1 MRKQTKQSKIIDMIR
16 AGATNAE
23 IIAQTK
29 AAKQYVYSVRS
40 KINKLKQ
47 NASPKTVLSVSTTN
61 VPVLPDMVTQ
71 PPHYKAGGVETIDFI
86 EAKKLNYNL
95 GNVVKYI
102 SRHDLKGDRL
112 ENLRKAQWYLDR
124 EINNLK
130 QSLKLTPMVNK

>member
-40 KINKLKQ
+40 KLNKLRQ
-47 NASPKTVLSVSTTN
+47 NASPKTVLNISTTN
-61 VPVLPDMVTQ
+61 VPVLPDMVNH
-71 PPHYKAGGVETIDFI
+71 PPHYKVGGVETIDFI

>member
-23 IIAQTK
+23 IITQTK

-40 KINKLKQ
+40 KLNKLRQ
-47 NASPKTVLSVSTTN
+47 NASPKTVLNVSTTN
-61 VPVLPDMVTQ
+61 APVLPDMVNH
-71 PPHYKAGGVETIDFI
+71 PPHYKVGGVETIDFI

>member
-40 KINKLKQ
+40 KLNKLRQ

-61 VPVLPDMVTQ
+61 VPVLPDMVNH
-71 PPHYKAGGVETIDFI
+71 PPHYKVGGVETIDFI

>member
-47 NASPKTVLSVSTTN
+47 NASPKTVLSVSTTH

>member
-1 MRKQTKQSKIIDMIR
+1 MRKQTKYSKIIDMIR

-40 KINKLKQ
+40 KVNKLKQ

-61 VPVLPDMVTQ
+61 VPVLPDMVNH

>member
-40 KINKLKQ
+40 KVNKLKQ

-61 VPVLPDMVTQ
+61 VPVLPDMVNH
-71 PPHYKAGGVETIDFI
+71 PPHYKVGGVETIDFI

-112 ENLRKAQWYLDR
+112 ENLRKAQWYLNR
-124 EINNLK
+124 EIK
-130 QSLKLTPMVNK
+130 QLETKVSA

>member
-1 MRKQTKQSKIIDMIR
+1 MRKQTKYSKIISMIK

-40 KINKLKQ
+40 KVNKQ

-61 VPVLPDMVTQ
+61 VPVLPDMVNH

-130 QSLKLTPMVNK
+130 QSYKSAPMVNK

>member
-1 MRKQTKQSKIIDMIR
+1 MRKQTKYSKIISMVK
-16 AGATNAE
+16 AGVPTAE
-23 IIAQTK
+23 IAAQTK
-29 AAKQYVYSVRS
+29 STKNYVYATIS
-40 KINKLKQ
+40 KLRKQ
-47 NASPKTVLSVSTTN
+47 EQSISPKAVLSVSTTN

>member
-1 MRKQTKQSKIIDMIR
+1 MRKQTKYSKIISMVK
-16 AGATNAE
+16 AGVPTAE
-23 IIAQTK
+23 IVAQTK
-29 AAKQYVYSVRS
+29 STKNYVYATIS
-40 KINKLKQ
+40 KLRKQ
-47 NASPKTVLSVSTTN
+47 EQSISPKTVLSVSTTD
-61 VPVLPDMVTQ
+61 VRVLPDMVNH